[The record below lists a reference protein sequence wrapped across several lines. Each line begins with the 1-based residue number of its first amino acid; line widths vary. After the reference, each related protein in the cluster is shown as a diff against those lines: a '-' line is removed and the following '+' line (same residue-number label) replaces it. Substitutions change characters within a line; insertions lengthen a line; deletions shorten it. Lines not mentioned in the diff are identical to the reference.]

1 MAIRTLVY
9 AKVKASTLIDYYS
22 YQLDV
27 LWFNMPQLE
36 LRGFFCIK
44 SKILLDTYWL
54 LKKINQSE
62 NG

>member
-9 AKVKASTLIDYYS
+9 ANVKASTLIDYYS

-36 LRGFFCIK
+36 LRVFFFA
-44 SKILLDTYWL
+44 
-54 LKKINQSE
+54 
-62 NG
+62 